1 MKATQFNAFGYL
13 ESSEETNEYLMYCVK
28 KDIEEGKEDKLLDA
42 ALLQAQKK
50 YGIAKTQKIIGSLY
64 LECMTKLKQANERN
78 EAL

>member
-1 MKATQFNAFGYL
+1 MKATQFNAFGQL

-50 YGIAKTQKIIGSLY
+50 YGIAKTQK
-64 LECMTKLKQANERN
+64 
-78 EAL
+78 

>member
-28 KDIEEGKEDKLLDA
+28 KDIDEGKEDKLLDA

-50 YGIAKTQKIIGSLY
+50 YGIAKTQK
-64 LECMTKLKQANERN
+64 
-78 EAL
+78 

>member
-1 MKATQFNAFGYL
+1 MKATQFNPFDYL
-13 ESSEETNEYLMYCVK
+13 ESREDINEYLIYCVK

-50 YGIAKTQKIIGSLY
+50 YGIARTLKIIGSLY
-64 LECMTKLKQANERN
+64 LECMTELKQANEMN

>member
-1 MKATQFNAFGYL
+1 MKATQFNAFNYL

-50 YGIAKTQKIIGSLY
+50 YGIAKTQK
-64 LECMTKLKQANERN
+64 
-78 EAL
+78 